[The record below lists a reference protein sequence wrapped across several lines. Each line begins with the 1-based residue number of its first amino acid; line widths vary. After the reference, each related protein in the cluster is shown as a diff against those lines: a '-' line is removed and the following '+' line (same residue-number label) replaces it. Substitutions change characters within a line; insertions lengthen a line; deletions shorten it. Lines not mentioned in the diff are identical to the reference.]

1 MDELLAAVL
10 YISSTNRRRGQQ
22 VFESKRTSSSACC
35 SHDDDDE
42 EKVGRLCARIN
53 LYQRHELMV
62 RSGLKLD
69 PYNLDNSLLRS
80 LFIFNST
87 FSEHIMAAPLPAC
100 LFDRKRGRSRRRG
113 SRKSSPN

>member
-22 VFESKRTSSSACC
+22 VFESKRTSSACC
-35 SHDDDDE
+35 SHHDDE

-69 PYNLDNSLLRS
+69 PYNLDNRLLRS

-100 LFDRKRGRSRRRG
+100 LFDRKRGRSRRTG